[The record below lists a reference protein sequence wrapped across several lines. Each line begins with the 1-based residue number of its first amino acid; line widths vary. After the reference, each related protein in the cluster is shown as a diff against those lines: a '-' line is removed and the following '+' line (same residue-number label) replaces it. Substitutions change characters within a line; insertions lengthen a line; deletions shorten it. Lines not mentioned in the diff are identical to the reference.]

1 MQSLSAVHETSLP
14 ASVTTAL
21 RSAAQSAAAGLE
33 LVEAAATGELEEV
46 ELTVPALA
54 EDRFKST
61 SADDP
66 QAAATTS
73 IKLHVPKRL
82 AFIREC

>member
-1 MQSLSAVHETSLP
+1 LP

-21 RSAAQSAAAGLE
+21 RSSAQSAAAGLE
-33 LVEAAATGELEEV
+33 LAEAAATGEPEEIA
-46 ELTVPALA
+46 LALPALA
-54 EDRFKST
+54 EDRFEST

-66 QAAATTS
+66 QAATTS

-82 AFIREC
+82 AFIRRW